1 VVAVGKKEDRI
12 MSSLLTENLKQ
23 ATDSLAEDLL
33 ATKQF
38 SNYERARSIL
48 TLDIEARSLLDQLSE
63 AQRILSQKQLRGEIT
78 QEEID
83 NYRKLQAEIQENEK
97 FIEYQRAQQAASNY
111 LREIN
116 QEISQQLGLD
126 FSALVGKSCG

>member
-1 VVAVGKKEDRI
+1 VDVVGKKEDRI
-12 MSSLLTENLKQ
+12 MSSLLPENLKQ

-33 ATKQF
+33 ATKHF
-38 SNYERARSIL
+38 SDYERARSIL

-63 AQRILSQKQLRGEIT
+63 AQRILSQKQMQGGIT

-83 NYRKLQAEIQENEK
+83 NYRQLQAEIQGNEK
-97 FIEYQRAQQAASNY
+97 FIEFQRAQQAASNY

-126 FSALVGKSCG
+126 FSALVGRSCG